1 MPPPDGTRF
10 LCRVSRETTMRIFL
24 CQYPSIGFFPKG
36 VILFMAK
43 IKPSRATAKETVSTF
58 PGLGARQIPSRS
70 CAQEVRNFRILAD
83 GSLEKRAGWFVKHEL
98 PGTVRAFWRGTLD
111 GEETSLV
118 LCGDVVY
125 RIDQNGEKTPAGLL
139 SNHAGR
145 ARIFRFGDALYLQ
158 DGSGLL
164 VWDGDTA
171 SFVAAEPYAPLYGYN
186 WHPTAYGDVL
196 EEPNLLSPRLRVHYF
211 NSTGSASFRLPFS
224 ASSIDGVIT
233 DGISTSAYSLGADGV
248 TLTVTGAEA
257 RSTVEV
263 AFTRKYPSSL
273 FSVIS
278 KARESFVD
286 RTVGEE
292 TLYLFGAPQGYRLFP
307 SYPVSESMYN
317 SCRAFYQKTSPL
329 YFREEDLLNLGS
341 TDAPIT
347 AMCRQYDR
355 LLAFHRDGAWSLLW
369 DKEEKKL
376 DPIPILCGIGCM
388 SADALAVFEND
399 VLVFGKGGL
408 YRLHSLVS
416 HPDDFSVKRLSSEV
430 EGLLNPAQM
439 QDVLLQ
445 VLPAEGE
452 IRIRDAA
459 STDGLLWVRS
469 TEEERWYCFDNI
481 HADLLLTLDHA
492 PAFSAQGKICV
503 FDPSLSTD
511 DGSPITAVYQSGY
524 LSFDSPETVKRSLR
538 ASLSACTQGDSVNL
552 LLETEQLSSAFL
564 LRGKEGTSPEL
575 FDLRAL
581 LGRFRFLRFRLSTSG
596 VRRSRFFGVRF
607 FSKC

>member
-1 MPPPDGTRF
+1 
-10 LCRVSRETTMRIFL
+10 MRIFL

-111 GEETSLV
+111 GEETSLA

-224 ASSIDGVIT
+224 ALSIDGVIT

-388 SADALAVFEND
+388 SADALVVFEND

-538 ASLSACTQGDSVNL
+538 AALSACTQGDSVNL